1 VEGPHKITVLPP
13 PMITRDAN
21 RGISLDTVIIPVSII
36 YSAISYLKMSLSG
49 LEQLAKLEREFDQNL
64 KANIR
69 GTAYV
74 RISQLSFPNPLRQI
88 DPKIVDKIK
97 RDFGKEG
104 CLVHQQG
111 CSIPAVLNEDEF
123 RICLENLGVSLESFK
138 TNSPNS
144 PPRFELPINAKLPC
158 LHGQHRIRAAA
169 EYLPPE
175 ERWWMVDL
183 YGEG

>member
-1 VEGPHKITVLPP
+1 MLLGH
-13 PMITRDAN
+13 
-21 RGISLDTVIIPVSII
+21 SDTVRIL

-49 LEQLAKLEREFDQNL
+49 PEQLAKLEREFDQNL

-74 RISQLSFPNPLRQI
+74 RISQLSFPNSLRQI
-88 DPKIVDKIK
+88 DPKIVDKLK

-123 RICLENLGVSLESFK
+123 RICLGKLGVGPESFK

-144 PPRFELPINAKLPC
+144 PPRFELSVNAKLPC